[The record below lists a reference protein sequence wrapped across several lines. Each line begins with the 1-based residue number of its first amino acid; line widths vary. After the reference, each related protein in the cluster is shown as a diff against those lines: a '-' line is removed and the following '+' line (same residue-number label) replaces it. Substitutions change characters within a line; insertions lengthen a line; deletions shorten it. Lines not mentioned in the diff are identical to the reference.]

1 MHSDNQLLLLFK
13 YLKGERSFTKDCH
26 ELGKFNLE
34 GIPPMPRGVPQI
46 EVTFNLDT
54 NSILNV
60 SAKEKGTG
68 KEANIVIENK
78 GK

>member
-1 MHSDNQLLLLFK
+1 
-13 YLKGERSFTKDCH
+13 
-26 ELGKFNLE
+26 
-34 GIPPMPRGVPQI
+34 MPRGVPQI

-78 GK
+78 GKLSDEEIKRMLDESEKFKEEDMKNQKK